1 MSHILLIDD
10 DEGMLALTGRWLEKD
25 GFTVDKVS
33 SGEKA
38 LEFLESTR
46 PDLILL
52 DYAMP
57 GMDGSAV
64 LAAIRSMDSLKG
76 VPVLYRTGMESAD
89 GDFENNGIKP
99 DGIVPKSQG
108 KPFLLKAVKEALA

>member
-1 MSHILLIDD
+1 MSRILLVDD
-10 DEGMLALTGRWLEKD
+10 DESMLALTGRWLEKD
-25 GFTVDKVS
+25 GYTVDKVA

-38 LEFLESTR
+38 LDFLKSSR

-57 GMDGSAV
+57 GMDGPAV
-64 LAAIRSMDSLKG
+64 LSAIRSMDSLKG
-76 VPVLYRTGMESAD
+76 VPVLYRTGMENAD
-89 GDFENNGIKP
+89 EDLQANDIRP

-108 KPFLLKAVKEALA
+108 RPYLLRAVKEALA